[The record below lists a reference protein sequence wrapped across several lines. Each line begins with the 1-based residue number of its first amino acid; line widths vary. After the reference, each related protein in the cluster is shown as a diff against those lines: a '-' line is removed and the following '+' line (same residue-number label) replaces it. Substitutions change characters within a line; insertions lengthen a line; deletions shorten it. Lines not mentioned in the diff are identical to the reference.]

1 MTLFMSAIMSES
13 TKCCLLTYW
22 ADEFSWKRFF
32 TLRHEPYRYTPRL
45 TCCFSLSVS
54 SDSRLH
60 HVYVL
65 KQTLFIYWASI
76 LKHLYGK
83 KKKKRS
89 ISFESAVSTKFNGL
103 IPVIWLILSIFC
115 TFLYLVLPLL
125 WLWIGLLRFTDMN
138 RNSFLNILTILL
150 LVWKLC

>member
-1 MTLFMSAIMSES
+1 MSRLNVAYWPTGQTSSPENVSLRCGMSLIVTHPGLHVVSHSVLAVIADCITFMS
-13 TKCCLLTYW
+13 LN
-22 ADEFSWKRFF
+22 R
-32 TLRHEPYRYTPRL
+32 PYL
-45 TCCFSLSVS
+45 SIELVFWNTCMV
-54 SDSRLH
+54 
-60 HVYVL
+60 
-65 KQTLFIYWASI
+65 
-76 LKHLYGK
+76 K